1 VAKANQISRRNFI
14 EAVAALGAVGLSACA
29 ANSPQSARLSPSE
42 RGSGKL
48 PSRGEFVVRNAYVV
62 TMDSKLSDIPNGDVH
77 VRNGALVAV
86 GPKLNAPGAEEID
99 GRNRI
104 ALPGFID
111 THFHLWGSFARGI
124 VADGDFDYFPVMS
137 RLGPVMTPEDAYN
150 SAKLGITE
158 AINSGLTTIHDW
170 SHNIISGAYADAD
183 LRALRDCGIRAR
195 FSYGY
200 SRNLQLKPKETA
212 DFNDIAR
219 VKREWFGA
227 SNDGLLTM
235 GFASRGAGDT
245 PPEVYRKEWEFA
257 RSIGLPITQHA
268 GRSLGEIKKF
278 RRIEMLYKDNLLG
291 PDVQLIHTYNASPEE
306 RGMIAETKTHVSI
319 APFTASRLASGL
331 PYLGDLL
338 KRGVQCSLSV
348 DTTTVGGN
356 ADMFSIMRLMLQ
368 LNHLRSMDVM
378 EVQPRRIL
386 ELATIDGARDLGIA
400 DRVGSLTP
408 GKRAD
413 LILVRTNDI
422 NVAPFFNP
430 ALLLVQQAQPC
441 NVDTVIIDGRILKH
455 KGELVA
461 LDAEEVIRKA
471 TESFNEARKR
481 AGGPLLAPASGS
493 Q

>member
-1 VAKANQISRRNFI
+1 MINPKNTLSRRGFLS
-14 EAVAALGAVGLSACA
+14 AVAALSSAGLAACA
-29 ANSPQSARLSPSE
+29 ANSQSPS
-42 RGSGKL
+42 RLAPADRSTGKL
-48 PSRGEFVVRNAYVV
+48 PPRREFVVRNAYVV
-62 TMDSKLSDIPNGDVH
+62 TMDAKLGDLPNTDVH
-77 VRNGALVAV
+77 VRNGDLIAV
-86 GPKLNAPGAEEID
+86 GPKLAAPGAEEID

-104 ALPGFID
+104 ALPGFVD

-137 RLGPVMTPEDAYN
+137 RLGPVMTPEDAYA
-150 SAKLGITE
+150 SAKLGIAE

-227 SNDGLLTM
+227 SNEGLLTM

-245 PPEVYRKEWEFA
+245 PPEVYRKEWESA
-257 RSIGLPITQHA
+257 RSLGLPITQHA
-268 GRSLGEIKKF
+268 GRSLGEIKRF
-278 RRIEMLYKDNLLG
+278 RRIEMLYKDKLLG
-291 PDVQLIHTYNASPEE
+291 PDVQLIHTYSASAEE
-306 RGMIAETKTHVSI
+306 RAMIAETKSHVSI

-413 LILVRTNDI
+413 LILVRTNDL
-422 NVAPFFNP
+422 NVAPFGNP
-430 ALLLVQQAQPC
+430 ALLLVQQAQPY
-441 NVDTVIIDGRILKH
+441 NVDTVVIDGRILKH

-461 LDAEEVIRKA
+461 IDAEEVIRKA
-471 TESFNEARKR
+471 AESFTAARQR
-481 AGGPLLAPASGS
+481 AGGPY
-493 Q
+493 

>member
-1 VAKANQISRRNFI
+1 VDRT
-14 EAVAALGAVGLSACA
+14 
-29 ANSPQSARLSPSE
+29 
-42 RGSGKL
+42 SGKL
-48 PSRGEFVVRNAYVV
+48 PARGEFVVRNAYVV
-62 TMDSKLSDIPNGDVH
+62 TMDAKRGDIPVGDVH

-86 GPKLNAPGAEEID
+86 GPTLNAPGAEEID

-104 ALPGFID
+104 ACPGFVD

-137 RLGPVMTPEDAYN
+137 RLGPVMTPEDAYA
-150 SAKLGITE
+150 SAKLGIAE

-200 SRNLQLKPKETA
+200 SRNLQLKPEQTA
-212 DFNDIAR
+212 DLNDIAR

-235 GFASRGAGDT
+235 GFASRGPGDT
-245 PPEVYRKEWEFA
+245 PPATYRKEWESA
-257 RSIGLPITQHA
+257 RALGLPITQHA
-268 GRSLGEIKKF
+268 GRSIAEIKKF
-278 RRIEMLYKDNLLG
+278 RRIEILYKDKLLG

-306 RGMIAETKTHVSI
+306 RGMMAETKTHNSI
-319 APFTASRLASGL
+319 APYTASRLASGL

-386 ELATIDGARDLGIA
+386 ELATLDGAKDLGIA

-413 LILVRTNDI
+413 LILVRTNDL
-422 NVAPFFNP
+422 NVAPFGNP
-430 ALLLVQQAQPC
+430 ALLLVQQAQPY
-441 NVDTVIIDGRILKH
+441 NVDTVVIDGRILKH

-461 LDAEEVIRKA
+461 IDTDEVIRKA
-471 TESFNEARKR
+471 AELFAAARKR
-481 AGGPLLAPASGS
+481 AGGPY
-493 Q
+493 

>member
-1 VAKANQISRRNFI
+1 MAKENTISRRDFI
-14 EAVAALGAVGLSACA
+14 EALAAVGAVGLSACTTG
-29 ANSPQSARLSPSE
+29 ARQESKLWATD
-42 RGSGKL
+42 RTSGKL
-48 PSRGEFVVRNAYVV
+48 PPRGEFVVRNAYVV
-62 TMDSKLSDIPNGDVH
+62 TMDPKLGDIPVADVH
-77 VRNGALVAV
+77 VRNGSLVAV
-86 GPKLNAPGAEEID
+86 GPNLSAPGVEEID
-99 GRNRI
+99 GRNRL
-104 ALPGFID
+104 ALPGFVD

-137 RLGPVMTPEDAYN
+137 RLGPVMTPEDAYV
-150 SAKLGITE
+150 SAKLGIAE

-200 SRNLQLKPKETA
+200 SRNLQLKPEQTA
-212 DFNDIAR
+212 DFDDIAR
-219 VKREWFGA
+219 VKREWFGT

-235 GFASRGAGDT
+235 GFASRGPGDT
-245 PPEVYRKEWEFA
+245 PPATYRKEWENV
-257 RSIGLPITQHA
+257 RGLGLPITQHA
-268 GRSLGEIKKF
+268 GRSIAEIKKF
-278 RRIEMLYKDNLLG
+278 RRIEILYKDKLLG

-306 RGMIAETKTHVSI
+306 RGMMAETKTHNSI
-319 APFTASRLASGL
+319 APYTASRLASGL

-386 ELATIDGARDLGIA
+386 ELATIDGARDLDIA

-413 LILVRTNDI
+413 LILVRTNDL

-430 ALLLVQQAQPC
+430 ALLLVQQAQPY
-441 NVDTVIIDGRILKH
+441 NVDTVIIDGRILKY
-455 KGELVA
+455 KGELTA
-461 LDAEEVIRKA
+461 LDADEVVSKA
-471 TESFNEARKR
+471 AESFIAARKR
-481 AGGPLLAPASGS
+481 AGGPY
-493 Q
+493 

>member
-1 VAKANQISRRNFI
+1 MSENNAFSRRDFI
-14 EAVAALGAVGLSACA
+14 GAVAAVSAVGLSACA
-29 ANSPQSARLSPSE
+29 MGSQQGSRLGSADRVP
-42 RGSGKL
+42 GQL
-48 PSRGEFVVRNAYVV
+48 PRRGEFLVRNAYIV
-62 TMDSKLSDIPNGDVH
+62 TMDPKLGDIPNGDIH

-86 GPKLNAPGAEEID
+86 GTQLSAPGADEID

-150 SAKLGITE
+150 SAKLGIAE
-158 AINSGLTTIHDW
+158 AVNSGITTIHDW
-170 SHNIISGAYADAD
+170 SHNIINGAYADAD
-183 LRALRDCGIRAR
+183 LRALRDVGIRAR

-200 SRNLQLKPKETA
+200 SRNLQQKPKETA

-219 VKREWFGA
+219 VKREWFGP

-257 RSIGLPITQHA
+257 RSQGLPITQHA
-268 GRSLGEIKKF
+268 GRSLGEIKRF
-278 RRIEMLYKDNLLG
+278 RRIEMLYKDKLLG
-291 PDVQLIHTYNASPEE
+291 PDVQLIHTYNASPQE
-306 RGMIAETKTHVSI
+306 RGMIADTKTHVSI

-356 ADMFSIMRLMLQ
+356 ADMFCIMRLMLQ
-368 LNHLRSMDVM
+368 LNHLRSMDVL

-386 ELATIDGARDLGIA
+386 ELATLDGAKDLGIA

-413 LILVRTNDI
+413 LILVRTNDL
-422 NVAPFFNP
+422 NVAPFINP
-430 ALLLVQQAQPC
+430 SLLLVQQAQPQ
-441 NVDTVIIDGRILKH
+441 NVDTVVIDGRILKQ

-461 LDAEEVIRKA
+461 LDAEEVVRKA
-471 TESFNEARKR
+471 AESFHTARKR
-481 AGGPLLAPASGS
+481 AGGPF
-493 Q
+493 

>member
-1 VAKANQISRRNFI
+1 MTRTNTLSRRNFL
-14 EAVAALGAVGLSACA
+14 EAIAAVGSLGVAACATGQTQSKISAA
-29 ANSPQSARLSPSE
+29 DRKT
-42 RGSGKL
+42 GTL
-48 PSRGEFVVRNAYVV
+48 PPRGEFVVRGAYVV
-62 TMDSKLSDIPNGDVH
+62 TMDPKLRDIPSGDVH
-77 VRNGALVAV
+77 VRNGALIAV
-86 GPKLNAPGAEEID
+86 GPKLSAPDTKEID
-99 GRNRI
+99 GRNRV

-111 THFHLWGSFARGI
+111 THFHLWGSFARGV

-150 SAKLGITE
+150 SAMLGIAE

-183 LRALRDCGIRAR
+183 LRALRDSGIRAR

-200 SRNLQLKPKETA
+200 SRNLQQKPKETV

-257 RSIGLPITQHA
+257 RSLGLPITQHA
-268 GRSLGEIKKF
+268 GRSIAEIKRF
-278 RRIEMLYKDNLLG
+278 RRIEMLYKDKLLG
-291 PDVQLIHTYNASPEE
+291 PDVQLIHTYSASAEE
-306 RGMIAETKTHVSI
+306 RGMIAETKSHVSI

-386 ELATIDGARDLGIA
+386 ELATLDGAKDLGIA

-413 LILVRTNDI
+413 LILVRTNDL
-422 NVAPFFNP
+422 NVAPFVNP
-430 ALLLVQQAQPC
+430 ALLLVQQAQPY
-441 NVDTVIIDGRILKH
+441 NVDTVVVDGRILKR

-461 LDAEEVIRKA
+461 LDTVEIIRKA
-471 TESFNEARKR
+471 AESFHAARKR
-481 AGGPLLAPASGS
+481 AGGPY
-493 Q
+493 

>member
-1 VAKANQISRRNFI
+1 MTKQNIITRRDFL
-14 EAVAALGAVGLSACA
+14 EAVTVASAVGFTACSTSSRQASRLFA
-29 ANSPQSARLSPSE
+29 ADRT
-42 RGSGKL
+42 SGKL
-48 PSRGEFVVRNAYVV
+48 PPRGEFVVRNAYVV
-62 TMDSKLSDIPNGDVH
+62 TMDAKLGDLPNGDVH

-86 GPKLNAPGAEEID
+86 GPNLNAPGAEEID
-99 GRNRI
+99 GHNRI

-111 THFHLWGSFARGI
+111 THFHLWGSFARGV
-124 VADGDFDYFPVMS
+124 VADGEFDYFPVMS

-150 SAKLGITE
+150 SAKLGIAE
-158 AINSGLTTIHDW
+158 AIDSGLTTIHDW
-170 SHNIISGAYADAD
+170 SHNIMSDAYADAD

-200 SRNLQLKPKETA
+200 SRNLQQKPKETA
-212 DFNDIAR
+212 DFTDIAR

-227 SNDGLLTM
+227 SNDGLTTM

-257 RSIGLPITQHA
+257 RSLTLPITQHA
-268 GRSLGEIKKF
+268 GRSLAEIKRF
-278 RRIEMLYKDNLLG
+278 RRIEMLYKDKLLG
-291 PDVQLIHTYNASPEE
+291 PDVQLIHTYSASPEE
-306 RGMIAETKTHVSI
+306 RAMIAETKTHVSI

-356 ADMFSIMRLMLQ
+356 ADMFTIMRLMLQ

-386 ELATIDGARDLGIA
+386 ELATIDGAKDLGIA

-413 LILVRTNDI
+413 LILVRTNDL
-422 NVAPFFNP
+422 NVAPFINP
-430 ALLLVQQAQPC
+430 ALLLVQQAQPY
-441 NVDTVIIDGRILKH
+441 NVDTVIIDGRFLKH

-471 TESFNEARKR
+471 AESFHAARKR
-481 AGGPLLAPASGS
+481 AGGPY
-493 Q
+493 

>member
-1 VAKANQISRRNFI
+1 MPKTNTISRRNFL
-14 EAVAALGAVGLSACA
+14 EAVAALSSLGAAACA
-29 ANSPQSARLSPSE
+29 AGPQQTMRMSAADRKA
-42 RGSGKL
+42 GKL
-48 PSRGEFVVRNAYVV
+48 PPRGEFVVRNAYVV
-62 TMDSKLSDIPNGDVH
+62 TMDEKLGDLPNGDVH

-86 GPKLNAPGAEEID
+86 GPNLSAPGAEVID

-104 ALPGFID
+104 ALPGFVD
-111 THFHLWGSFARGI
+111 THFHLWGSFARGV

-150 SAKLGITE
+150 SARLGIAE

-200 SRNLQLKPKETA
+200 SRNLQQKPKETA

-219 VKREWFGA
+219 VKHEWFGK

-268 GRSLGEIKKF
+268 GRSLGEIKRF
-278 RRIEMLYKDNLLG
+278 RRIEMLYKDKLLG
-291 PDVQLIHTYNASPEE
+291 PDVQLIHTYSASAEE
-306 RGMIAETKTHVSI
+306 RGMIADTKTHVSI

-356 ADMFSIMRLMLQ
+356 ADMFGIMRLMLQ

-386 ELATIDGARDLGIA
+386 ELATIDGAKDLGIA
-400 DRVGSLTP
+400 DRAGSLTP

-413 LILVRTNDI
+413 LILVRTNDL
-422 NVAPFFNP
+422 NVAPFINP
-430 ALLLVQQAQPC
+430 SLLLVQQAQPY
-441 NVDTVIIDGRILKH
+441 NVDTVVIDGRILKH
-455 KGELVA
+455 KGELTA
-461 LDAEEVIRKA
+461 LDTDEIIRKA
-471 TESFNEARKR
+471 AESFHGARKR
-481 AGGPLLAPASGS
+481 AGGPY
-493 Q
+493 

>member
-1 VAKANQISRRNFI
+1 MGRENTFTRRSFLQAAA
-14 EAVAALGAVGLSACA
+14 AVSSVGLAACA
-29 ANSPQSARLSPSE
+29 TSSQPSSRLWAVD
-42 RGSGKL
+42 RTSGKL
-48 PSRGEFVVRNAYVV
+48 PARGEFVVRNAYVV
-62 TMDSKLSDIPNGDVH
+62 TMDAQLGDIPVGDVH
-77 VRNGALVAV
+77 VRDGALVAV
-86 GPKLNAPGAEEID
+86 GPKLNALGAEEID

-104 ALPGFID
+104 ACPGFVD

-137 RLGPVMTPEDAYN
+137 RLGPVMTPEDAYA
-150 SAKLGITE
+150 SAKLGIAE

-200 SRNLQLKPKETA
+200 SRNLQLKPEQTA
-212 DFNDIAR
+212 DLNDIAR

-235 GFASRGAGDT
+235 GFASRGPGDT
-245 PPEVYRKEWEFA
+245 PPATYRKEWESA
-257 RSIGLPITQHA
+257 RALGLPITQHA
-268 GRSLGEIKKF
+268 GRSIAEIKKF
-278 RRIEMLYKDNLLG
+278 HRIEILYKDKLLG

-306 RGMIAETKTHVSI
+306 RGMMAETKTHNSI
-319 APFTASRLASGL
+319 APYTASRLASGL

-348 DTTTVGGN
+348 DTTTVAGN

-386 ELATIDGARDLGIA
+386 ELATLDGAKDLGIA

-413 LILVRTNDI
+413 LILVRTNDL
-422 NVAPFFNP
+422 NVAPFGNP
-430 ALLLVQQAQPC
+430 ALLLVQQGQPY
-441 NVDTVIIDGRILKH
+441 NVDTVVIDGRILKH

-461 LDAEEVIRKA
+461 IDAEEVIRKA
-471 TESFNEARKR
+471 AELFVAARKR
-481 AGGPLLAPASGS
+481 AGGPY
-493 Q
+493 

>member
-1 VAKANQISRRNFI
+1 MGRENTFTRRSFLQAAA
-14 EAVAALGAVGLSACA
+14 AVSSVGLAACA
-29 ANSPQSARLSPSE
+29 TNSQPSSRLSAVD
-42 RGSGKL
+42 RTSGKL
-48 PSRGEFVVRNAYVV
+48 PRRGEFVVRNAYVV
-62 TMDSKLSDIPNGDVH
+62 TMDPKLGDIPVGDIH
-77 VRNGALVAV
+77 VRNGALIAV

-104 ALPGFID
+104 ACPGFVD

-137 RLGPVMTPEDAYN
+137 RLGPVMTPEDAYA
-150 SAKLGITE
+150 SAKLGIAE

-200 SRNLQLKPKETA
+200 SRNLQLKPEQTA

-219 VKREWFGA
+219 VKREWFGP
-227 SNDGLLTM
+227 SNDRLLTM

-257 RSIGLPITQHA
+257 RSQGLPITQHA
-268 GRSLGEIKKF
+268 GRSLAEIKRF
-278 RRIEMLYKDNLLG
+278 RRIEMLYKDKLLG
-291 PDVQLIHTYNASPEE
+291 PDVQLIHTYSASAEE
-306 RGMIAETKTHVSI
+306 RGMIAETKSHVSI

-386 ELATIDGARDLGIA
+386 ELATLDGAKDLGIA

-413 LILVRTNDI
+413 LILVRTNDL
-422 NVAPFFNP
+422 NVAPFGNP
-430 ALLLVQQAQPC
+430 ALLLVQQAQPY
-441 NVDTVIIDGRILKH
+441 NVDTVVIDGRILKH
-455 KGELVA
+455 KGDLVA
-461 LDAEEVIRKA
+461 IDADEVIRKA
-471 TESFNEARKR
+471 AELFAAARKR
-481 AGGPLLAPASGS
+481 AGGPY
-493 Q
+493 

>member
-1 VAKANQISRRNFI
+1 MAKENTISRRDFI
-14 EAVAALGAVGLSACA
+14 EALAAVGAVGLSACTTGARQESKLWA
-29 ANSPQSARLSPSE
+29 ADRT
-42 RGSGKL
+42 SGKL
-48 PSRGEFVVRNAYVV
+48 PPRGEFVVRNAYVV
-62 TMDSKLSDIPNGDVH
+62 TMDPKLGDIPVADVH
-77 VRNGALVAV
+77 VRNGTLVAV
-86 GPKLNAPGAEEID
+86 GPNLSAPGVEEID
-99 GRNRI
+99 GRNRL
-104 ALPGFID
+104 ALPGFVD

-137 RLGPVMTPEDAYN
+137 RLGPVMTPEDAYV
-150 SAKLGITE
+150 SAKLGIAE

-200 SRNLQLKPKETA
+200 SRNLQLKPEQTA
-212 DFNDIAR
+212 DFDDIAR
-219 VKREWFGA
+219 VKREWFGT

-235 GFASRGAGDT
+235 GFASRGPGDT
-245 PPEVYRKEWEFA
+245 PPATYRKEWENV
-257 RSIGLPITQHA
+257 RGLGLPITQHA
-268 GRSLGEIKKF
+268 GRSIAEIKKF
-278 RRIEMLYKDNLLG
+278 RRIEILYKDKLLG

-306 RGMIAETKTHVSI
+306 RGMMAETKTHNSI
-319 APFTASRLASGL
+319 APYTASRLASGL

-413 LILVRTNDI
+413 LILVRTNDL

-430 ALLLVQQAQPC
+430 ALLLVQQAQPY
-441 NVDTVIIDGRILKH
+441 NVDTVIIDGRILKY
-455 KGELVA
+455 KGELTA
-461 LDAEEVIRKA
+461 LDADEVVSKA
-471 TESFNEARKR
+471 AESFIAARKR
-481 AGGPLLAPASGS
+481 AGGPY
-493 Q
+493 

>member
-1 VAKANQISRRNFI
+1 MAKENTFNRRDFI
-14 EAVAALGAVGLSACA
+14 AAVTAAGAVGLAACSGNPQHGPQLWA
-29 ANSPQSARLSPSE
+29 ADRK
-42 RGSGKL
+42 SGKL
-48 PSRGEFVVRNAYVV
+48 PPRGEFVVRNAYIV
-62 TMDSKLSDIPNGDVH
+62 TMDSNLGDIPNGDVH
-77 VRNGALVAV
+77 VRNGALIAV
-86 GPKLNAPGAEEID
+86 GPNLSAPGAEEID
-99 GRNRI
+99 GSNRI
-104 ALPGFID
+104 VLPGFVD
-111 THFHLWGSFARGI
+111 THFHLWGSFARGV

-150 SAKLGITE
+150 SAKLGIAE
-158 AINSGLTTIHDW
+158 AIYSGLTTIHDW

-200 SRNLQLKPKETA
+200 SRNLQQKPKETS

-219 VKREWFGA
+219 VKRDWFGT

-245 PPEVYRKEWEFA
+245 PPDVYRKEWEFA
-257 RSIGLPITQHA
+257 RSLGLPITQHA
-268 GRSLGEIKKF
+268 GRSLGEIKRF
-278 RRIEMLYKDNLLG
+278 RRIEMLYKDKLLG
-291 PDVQLIHTYNASPEE
+291 PDVQLIHTYSASAEE
-306 RGMIAETKTHVSI
+306 RGMIAETQTHVSI

-356 ADMFSIMRLMLQ
+356 ADMFGIMRLMLQ
-368 LNHLRSMDVM
+368 LNHLRSMNVM

-386 ELATIDGARDLGIA
+386 ELATLDGAKDLGIA

-413 LILVRTNDI
+413 LILVRTNDL

-430 ALLLVQQAQPC
+430 ALLLVQQAQPF
-441 NVDTVIIDGRILKH
+441 NGDTVVVDGRILKH

-461 LDAEEVIRKA
+461 IDSEEVIRKA
-471 TESFNEARKR
+471 AESFIAARKR
-481 AGGPLLAPASGS
+481 AGGPY
-493 Q
+493 

>member
-1 VAKANQISRRNFI
+1 MAKPNKMSRRGFI
-14 EAVAALGAVGLSACA
+14 GTVAALGSIGLAGCA
-29 ANSPQSARLSPSE
+29 TTG
-42 RGSGKL
+42 RGSSTLWTADRTAGKL
-48 PSRGEFVVRNAYVV
+48 PPRGEFVVRNAYVV
-62 TMDSKLSDIPNGDVH
+62 TMDPKLGDLPRGDVH
-77 VRNGALVAV
+77 VRNGGIAAV
-86 GPKLNAPGAEEID
+86 GSSLAAPGAEEID

-104 ALPGFID
+104 ALPGFVD

-150 SAKLGITE
+150 SARLGIAE
-158 AINSGLTTIHDW
+158 ALNSGLTTIHDW
-170 SHNIISGAYADAD
+170 SHNIITGAYADAD

-200 SRNLQLKPKETA
+200 SRNLQQKPNETV
-212 DFNDIAR
+212 DFADIAR
-219 VKREWFGA
+219 VKREWFGS

-245 PPEVYRKEWEFA
+245 PSQVYRKEWEYA
-257 RSIGLPITQHA
+257 RSLSLPITQHA
-268 GRSLGEIKKF
+268 GRSLAEIKRF
-278 RRIEMLYKDNLLG
+278 RRIEMLYKDKLLG
-291 PDVQLIHTYNASPEE
+291 PDVQLIHTYSASPQE
-306 RGMIAETKTHVSI
+306 RQMIAETGTHVSI

-338 KRGVQCSLSV
+338 AKGVQCSLSV

-356 ADMFSIMRLMLQ
+356 ADMFAIMRLMLQ
-368 LNHLRSMDVM
+368 LNHLRSMNVL

-386 ELATIDGARDLGIA
+386 ELATIDGARDLGLA

-413 LILVRTNDI
+413 LILVRTDDL
-422 NVAPFFNP
+422 NVAPFGNP
-430 ALLLVQQAQPC
+430 VLLLVQQAYPT
-441 NVDTVIIDGRILKH
+441 NVDTVVVDGRILKH

-461 LDAEEVIRKA
+461 LDPAEIVRKA
-471 TESFNEARKR
+471 SESFTAARSR
-481 AGGPLLAPASGS
+481 AGGPY
-493 Q
+493 

>member
-1 VAKANQISRRNFI
+1 MKKNALSRRDFI
-14 EAVAALGAVGLSACA
+14 GAVAAVGAVGLSACA
-29 ANSPQSARLSPSE
+29 TGSQRSSRAGSADRF
-42 RGSGKL
+42 SGQL
-48 PSRGEFVVRNAYVV
+48 PPRGEFIVRNAYVV
-62 TMDSKLSDIPNGDVH
+62 TMDPKLGDIPNGDVH
-77 VRNGALVAV
+77 VRNGALIAV

-124 VADGDFDYFPVMS
+124 VADGEFDYFPVMS
-137 RLGPVMTPEDAYN
+137 RLGPVMTPDDAYN
-150 SAKLGITE
+150 SAKLGIAE
-158 AINSGLTTIHDW
+158 AVNSGLTTIHDW
-170 SHNIISGAYADAD
+170 SHNIINGAYADAD
-183 LRALRDCGIRAR
+183 LRALRDVGIRAR

-200 SRNLQLKPKETA
+200 SRNLQQKPKETA

-219 VKREWFGA
+219 VKREWFGP

-257 RSIGLPITQHA
+257 RSQGLPITQHA
-268 GRSLGEIKKF
+268 GRSLAEIKRF
-278 RRIEMLYKDNLLG
+278 RRIEMLYKDKLLG
-291 PDVQLIHTYNASPEE
+291 PDVQLIHTYNASAEE

-331 PYLGDLL
+331 PYMGDLF

-356 ADMFSIMRLMLQ
+356 ADMFTIMRLMLQ
-368 LNHLRSMDVM
+368 LNHLRSMDVL

-386 ELATIDGARDLGIA
+386 ELATLDGAKDLGISE
-400 DRVGSLTP
+400 RVGSLTP

-413 LILVRTNDI
+413 LILVRTNDL
-422 NVAPFFNP
+422 NVAPFINP
-430 ALLLVQQAQPC
+430 ALLLVQQAQPH
-441 NVDTVIIDGRILKH
+441 NVDTVVIDGRILKH

-471 TESFNEARKR
+471 AESFHSARKR
-481 AGGPLLAPASGS
+481 AGGPY
-493 Q
+493 

>member
-1 VAKANQISRRNFI
+1 MNQANTFSRRNFLGAI
-14 EAVAALGAVGLSACA
+14 AAVSSLGVAACSSTAQPTARVSAA
-29 ANSPQSARLSPSE
+29 E
-42 RGSGKL
+42 RKAGKL
-48 PSRGEFVVRNAYVV
+48 PTRGEFVVRKAYLV
-62 TMDSKLSDIPNGDVH
+62 TLDANLGDIPIGDVH
-77 VRNGALVAV
+77 VRNGMLIGV
-86 GPKLNAPGAEEID
+86 GPNLAAPDAEEID

-104 ALPGFID
+104 ALPGFVD
-111 THFHLWGSFARGI
+111 THFHLWGSFARGV

-137 RLGPVMTPEDAYN
+137 RLGPVMTPDDAYN
-150 SAKLGITE
+150 SARLGIAE

-170 SHNIISGAYADAD
+170 SHNIIDGAYADAD

-200 SRNLQLKPKETA
+200 SRNLQRTPKVTA

-219 VKREWFGA
+219 VKREWFGS

-245 PPEVYRKEWEFA
+245 PPETYKKEWEFA
-257 RSIGLPITQHA
+257 RSLGLPITQHA

-278 RRIEMLYKDNLLG
+278 RRIEILFKDKLLG

-356 ADMFSIMRLMLQ
+356 ADMFGIMRLMLQ
-368 LNHLRSMDVM
+368 LNHLRAMNVM

-386 ELATIDGARDLGIA
+386 ELATIDGAKDLGIA
-400 DRVGSLTP
+400 DKVGSLTP

-413 LILVRTNDI
+413 LILVRTNDL
-422 NVAPFFNP
+422 NVAPFVNP
-430 ALLLVQQAQPC
+430 ALLLVQQAQPY
-441 NVDTVIIDGRILKH
+441 NVDTVIIDGRIVKH
-455 KGELVA
+455 KGELLSIDV
-461 LDAEEVIRKA
+461 EEVMRKA
-471 TESFNEARKR
+471 ADSFHAARKR
-481 AGGPLLAPASGS
+481 AGGPF
-493 Q
+493 

>member
-1 VAKANQISRRNFI
+1 MAKENTFSRRDFI
-14 EAVAALGAVGLSACA
+14 EALAAVGAVGLSACTTGARQESKLWA
-29 ANSPQSARLSPSE
+29 ADRT
-42 RGSGKL
+42 SGKL
-48 PSRGEFVVRNAYVV
+48 PPRGEFVVRNAYVV
-62 TMDSKLSDIPNGDVH
+62 TMDPKLGDIPVADVH
-77 VRNGALVAV
+77 VRNGSLVAV
-86 GPKLNAPGAEEID
+86 GPNLSAPGVEEID
-99 GRNRI
+99 GRNRL
-104 ALPGFID
+104 ALPGFVD

-137 RLGPVMTPEDAYN
+137 RLGPVMTPEDAYV
-150 SAKLGITE
+150 SAKLGIAE

-200 SRNLQLKPKETA
+200 SRNLQLKPEQTA
-212 DFNDIAR
+212 DFDDIAR
-219 VKREWFGA
+219 VKREWFGT

-235 GFASRGAGDT
+235 GFASRGPGDT
-245 PPEVYRKEWEFA
+245 PPATYRKEWENV
-257 RSIGLPITQHA
+257 RGLGLPITQHA
-268 GRSLGEIKKF
+268 GRSIAEIKKF
-278 RRIEMLYKDNLLG
+278 RRIEILYKDKLLG

-306 RGMIAETKTHVSI
+306 RGMMAETKTHNSI
-319 APFTASRLASGL
+319 APYTASRLASGL

-413 LILVRTNDI
+413 LILVRTNDL

-430 ALLLVQQAQPC
+430 ALLLVQQAQPY
-441 NVDTVIIDGRILKH
+441 NVDTVIIDGRILKY
-455 KGELVA
+455 KGELTA
-461 LDAEEVIRKA
+461 LDADEVVSKA
-471 TESFNEARKR
+471 AESFIAARKR
-481 AGGPLLAPASGS
+481 AGGPY
-493 Q
+493 

>member
-1 VAKANQISRRNFI
+1 MAKTNTLSRRNFL
-14 EAVAALGAVGLSACA
+14 EAIAALSSLGVAACATGQTQSKLSAA
-29 ANSPQSARLSPSE
+29 DRKTAT
-42 RGSGKL
+42 L
-48 PSRGEFVVRNAYVV
+48 PPRGEFVVRNAYLL
-62 TMDSKLSDIPNGDVH
+62 TMDTKLGDIPSGDVH

-86 GPKLNAPGAEEID
+86 GPKLSAPGAEEID

-104 ALPGFID
+104 ALPGFVD
-111 THFHLWGSFARGI
+111 THFHLWGSFARGV

-150 SAKLGITE
+150 SARLGIAE

-183 LRALRDCGIRAR
+183 LRALRDCAIRAR

-200 SRNLQLKPKETA
+200 SRNLQQKPRETA

-219 VKREWFGA
+219 VQREWFGA
-227 SNDGLLTM
+227 LNDGLLTM

-245 PPEVYRKEWEFA
+245 PPEVYRKEWAFA
-257 RSIGLPITQHA
+257 RSLGLPITQHA
-268 GRSLGEIKKF
+268 GRSIGEIKRF
-278 RRIEMLYKDNLLG
+278 RRIEMLYQDKLLG
-291 PDVQLIHTYNASPEE
+291 PDVQLIHTYSASAEE
-306 RGMIAETKTHVSI
+306 RGMIAETKSHVSI

-386 ELATIDGARDLGIA
+386 ELATLDGAKDLGIA

-413 LILVRTNDI
+413 LILVRTNDL

-430 ALLLVQQAQPC
+430 SLLLVQQAQPY
-441 NVDTVIIDGRILKH
+441 NVDTVVIDGRILKH
-455 KGELVA
+455 KGELIA
-461 LDAEEVIRKA
+461 LDTEEIIRKA
-471 TESFNEARKR
+471 AESFNAARKR
-481 AGGPLLAPASGS
+481 AGGPY
-493 Q
+493 

>member
-1 VAKANQISRRNFI
+1 MASANTFSRRNFL
-14 EAVAALGAVGLSACA
+14 EAVAALSSVGLAACA
-29 ANSPQSARLSPSE
+29 TGSPQTSKISRADRA
-42 RGSGKL
+42 SGKL
-48 PSRGEFVVRNAYVV
+48 PARGEFVVRNAYLV
-62 TMDSKLSDIPNGDVH
+62 TMDEKLGDIPNGDVH
-77 VRNGALVAV
+77 VRNGALIAV
-86 GPKLNAPGAEEID
+86 GANLSAPGAEEID

-104 ALPGFID
+104 ALPGFVD
-111 THFHLWGSFARGI
+111 SHFHLWGSFARGV

-137 RLGPVMTPEDAYN
+137 RIGPVMTPDDAYN
-150 SAKLGITE
+150 SAKLGIAE

-170 SHNIISGAYADAD
+170 SHNIMTGAYADAD
-183 LRALRDCGIRAR
+183 LRALRDCGMRAR

-200 SRNLQLKPKETA
+200 SRNLQQKPKETA

-219 VKREWFGA
+219 VKREWFGP

-235 GFASRGAGDT
+235 GFASRGPGAT
-245 PPEVYRKEWEFA
+245 PAAVYRKEWEHA
-257 RSIGLPITQHA
+257 RSLGLPITQHA
-268 GRSLGEIKKF
+268 GRSIGEIKKF
-278 RRIEMLYKDNLLG
+278 RRIEMLYKEKLLG

-356 ADMFSIMRLMLQ
+356 ADMFGIMRLMLQ
-368 LNHLRSMDVM
+368 LNHLRSMNVM

-386 ELATIDGARDLGIA
+386 ELATIDGAKDLGIA

-413 LILVRTNDI
+413 LILVRTNDL
-422 NVAPFFNP
+422 NVAPFINP
-430 ALLLVQQAQPC
+430 ALLLVQQAQPY
-441 NVDTVIIDGRILKH
+441 NVDTVVIDGRILKH
-455 KGELVA
+455 KGELTA
-461 LDAEEVIRKA
+461 LDAGEIMSKA
-471 TESFNEARKR
+471 AESFHAARKR
-481 AGGPLLAPASGS
+481 AGGPY
-493 Q
+493 

>member
-1 VAKANQISRRNFI
+1 MTKANTLSRRGFL
-14 EAVAALGAVGLSACA
+14 EAVAALSSLSVAACATSAQPTAKLSAVDRQA
-29 ANSPQSARLSPSE
+29 
-42 RGSGKL
+42 GKL
-48 PSRGEFVVRNAYVV
+48 PPRGEFVVRNAYLV
-62 TMDSKLSDIPNGDVH
+62 TMDAKLGDIPVGDVY
-77 VRNGALVAV
+77 VRNGVLIGV
-86 GPKLNAPGAEEID
+86 GPNLSAPGAEEID
-99 GRNRI
+99 GHNRI
-104 ALPGFID
+104 ALPGFVD
-111 THFHLWGSFARGI
+111 THFHLWGSFARGV

-150 SAKLGITE
+150 SARLGIAE

-170 SHNIISGAYADAD
+170 SHNIISAPYADAD

-200 SRNLQLKPKETA
+200 SRNLQQKPKETV

-257 RSIGLPITQHA
+257 RSQGLPITQHA
-268 GRSLGEIKKF
+268 GRWLGEIKRF
-278 RRIEMLYKDNLLG
+278 RRIEMLYKDKLLG
-291 PDVQLIHTYNASPEE
+291 PDVQLIHTYSASAEE
-306 RGMIAETKTHVSI
+306 RGMIAETKSHVSI

-356 ADMFSIMRLMLQ
+356 ADMFGIMRLMLQ
-368 LNHLRSMDVM
+368 LNHLRSMNVM

-386 ELATIDGARDLGIA
+386 ELATLDGAKDLGIA
-400 DRVGSLTP
+400 DRAGSLTP

-413 LILVRTNDI
+413 LILVRTNDL
-422 NVAPFFNP
+422 NVAPFINP
-430 ALLLVQQAQPC
+430 ALLLVQQAQPY
-441 NVDTVIIDGRILKH
+441 NVDTVVIDGRILKH
-455 KGELVA
+455 KGELTA
-461 LDAEEVIRKA
+461 LDPAEIIRKA
-471 TESFNEARKR
+471 AESFHAARKR
-481 AGGPLLAPASGS
+481 AGGPY
-493 Q
+493 

>member
-1 VAKANQISRRNFI
+1 MADENTLSRRKFI
-14 EAVAALGAVGLSACA
+14 GAVAAVGAVGLSACA
-29 ANSPQSARLSPSE
+29 TNSQPSSRLWAAD
-42 RGSGKL
+42 RTSGKL
-48 PSRGEFVVRNAYVV
+48 PPRGEFVVRNAYIV
-62 TMDSKLSDIPNGDVH
+62 TMDPKLGDIPNGDVH

-86 GPKLNAPGAEEID
+86 GANLNAPGAEVID

-104 ALPGFID
+104 ACPGFID
-111 THFHLWGSFARGI
+111 THFHLWGSFARGV

-137 RLGPVMTPEDAYN
+137 KLGPVMSPEDAYA
-150 SAKLGITE
+150 SARLGITE
-158 AINSGLTTIHDW
+158 AIYSGLTTIHDW
-170 SHNIISGAYADAD
+170 SHNIIDGRYADAD

-200 SRNLQLKPKETA
+200 SRNLQAKPKETA

-219 VKREWFGA
+219 VKREWMGA
-227 SNDGLLTM
+227 SNEGLLTM

-245 PPEVYRKEWEFA
+245 PPEVYRKEWEYA
-257 RSIGLPITQHA
+257 RSLGLPITQHA
-268 GRSLGEIKKF
+268 GRSLAEIKRF
-278 RRIEMLYKDNLLG
+278 RRIEMLYNDKLLG
-291 PDVQLIHTYNASPEE
+291 PDVQLIHTYSASEKE
-306 RGMIAETKTHVSI
+306 RAMMAETKVHNSI
-319 APFTASRLASGL
+319 APYTASRLASGL

-378 EVQPRRIL
+378 EVQPRRVL
-386 ELATIDGARDLGIA
+386 ELATLDGAKDLGIA
-400 DRVGSLTP
+400 DRTGSLTP

-422 NVAPFFNP
+422 NVAPFINP
-430 ALLLVQQAQPC
+430 ALLLVQQANPF
-441 NVDTVIIDGRILKH
+441 NVDTVVIDGRILKH

-461 LDAEEVIRKA
+461 IDTEEVINKA
-471 TESFNEARKR
+471 AEAFHAARKR
-481 AGGPLLAPASGS
+481 AGGPY
-493 Q
+493 

>member
-1 VAKANQISRRNFI
+1 MAKENTISRRDFI
-14 EAVAALGAVGLSACA
+14 EALAAVGAVGLSACA
-29 ANSPQSARLSPSE
+29 TNGRQESKLWASDRT
-42 RGSGKL
+42 SGKL
-48 PSRGEFVVRNAYVV
+48 APRGEFVVRNAYVV
-62 TMDSKLSDIPNGDVH
+62 TMDPKLGDIPVADVH
-77 VRNGALVAV
+77 VRNGSLVAV
-86 GPKLNAPGAEEID
+86 GPNLSAPGVEEID
-99 GRNRI
+99 GRNRL
-104 ALPGFID
+104 ALPGFVD

-137 RLGPVMTPEDAYN
+137 RLGPVMTPEDAYV
-150 SAKLGITE
+150 SAKLGIAE

-200 SRNLQLKPKETA
+200 SRNLQLKPEQTA
-212 DFNDIAR
+212 DFDDIAR
-219 VKREWFGA
+219 VKREWFGT

-235 GFASRGAGDT
+235 GFASRGPGDT
-245 PPEVYRKEWEFA
+245 PPATYRKEWENV
-257 RSIGLPITQHA
+257 RGLGLPITQHA
-268 GRSLGEIKKF
+268 GRSIAEIKKF
-278 RRIEMLYKDNLLG
+278 RRIEILYKDKLLG

-306 RGMIAETKTHVSI
+306 RGMMAETKTHNSI
-319 APFTASRLASGL
+319 APYTASRLASGL

-413 LILVRTNDI
+413 LILVRTNDL

-430 ALLLVQQAQPC
+430 ALLLVQQAQPY
-441 NVDTVIIDGRILKH
+441 NVDTVIIDGRILKY
-455 KGELVA
+455 KGELTA
-461 LDAEEVIRKA
+461 LDADEIVSKA
-471 TESFNEARKR
+471 AESFIAARKR
-481 AGGPLLAPASGS
+481 AGGPY
-493 Q
+493 

>member
-1 VAKANQISRRNFI
+1 MGTENRINRRSFLQ
-14 EAVAALGAVGLSACA
+14 AAAAVGSVGLAACA
-29 ANSPQSARLSPSE
+29 TSSQQASRLWSADRT
-42 RGSGKL
+42 SGKL
-48 PSRGEFVVRNAYVV
+48 PPRGEFVVRNAYVV
-62 TMDSKLSDIPNGDVH
+62 TMDPKLGDLPNADVH

-86 GPKLNAPGAEEID
+86 GAKLAAPGAEEID

-104 ALPGFID
+104 ACPGFVD

-137 RLGPVMTPEDAYN
+137 RLGPVMTPDDAYN
-150 SAKLGITE
+150 SAKLGIAE

-183 LRALRDCGIRAR
+183 LRALRDVGIRAR

-200 SRNLQLKPKETA
+200 SRNLQQKPKETA

-219 VKREWFGA
+219 VKREWFGP
-227 SNDGLLTM
+227 SNDGLFTM

-245 PPEVYRKEWEFA
+245 PPETYRKEWEFA

-268 GRSLGEIKKF
+268 GRSLAEIKRF
-278 RRIEMLYKDNLLG
+278 RRIEILYNDKLLG
-291 PDVQLIHTYNASPEE
+291 PDVQLIHTYSASAEE
-306 RGMIAETKTHVSI
+306 RAMIAETKSHVSI

-386 ELATIDGARDLGIA
+386 ELATLDGAKDLGIA

-413 LILVRTNDI
+413 LILVRTNDL
-422 NVAPFFNP
+422 NVAPFLNP
-430 ALLLVQQAQPC
+430 ALLLVQQANPY
-441 NVDTVIIDGRILKH
+441 NVDSVVVDGRILKH

-461 LDAEEVIRKA
+461 IDSEEVIRKA
-471 TESFNEARKR
+471 AESFHAARKR
-481 AGGPLLAPASGS
+481 AGGPY
-493 Q
+493 